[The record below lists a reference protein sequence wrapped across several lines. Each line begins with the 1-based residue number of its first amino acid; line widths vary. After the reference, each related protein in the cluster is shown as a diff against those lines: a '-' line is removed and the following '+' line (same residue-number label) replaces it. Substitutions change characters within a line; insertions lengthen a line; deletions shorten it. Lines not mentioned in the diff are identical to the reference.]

1 MRLSAKKNIWVILG
15 IALIVCIAYFIFWHK
30 KPVVAAALPTTQ
42 TVTIQALIPQ
52 VIPQTVSSYGQTVSP
67 LSMTVKT
74 QADGVLTSLD
84 FTPGKQ
90 VKKGHL
96 LATLKT
102 SDSTTQLKKLTA
114 QMELSKQVYLRTQRL
129 VNMKSAAVSKID
141 LLKAKLQYEQDLA
154 QYQQAEAI
162 YKIRSPID
170 GVVSDTTLAVGDY
183 VPAGTTLVSVVNL
196 QSLQVRYQL
205 PSRYAQIIKLGQ
217 EVSFIP
223 TNGQQTYTAIVSY
236 IAPLID
242 EDAAGVTLRADFV
255 HPTGLLANRF
265 GQVVQTINAQYST
278 LVIPQILVQSD
289 AQGFYVYLFKD
300 KKVFKQYFTAGMI
313 TQSGLM
319 EATSGL
325 TASEQLITTNPHLLK
340 EGQIVQVASA

>member
-1 MRLSAKKNIWVILG
+1 MGRIVRKSIWIILF
-15 IALIVCIAYFIFWHK
+15 IALVLLASYFVFLRK
-30 KPVVAAALPTTQ
+30 KPVVVAALPTVQ
-42 TVTIQALIPQ
+42 TVTISRLVPQ
-52 VIPQTVSSYGQTVSP
+52 VIPQTVSSYGQTISP

-74 QADGVLTSLD
+74 QADGILTSLN
-84 FTPGKQ
+84 FAPGKM
-90 VKKGHL
+90 VKKGQL

-102 SDSTTQLKKLTA
+102 SDSSTQLKKLKA

-162 YKIRSPID
+162 YKITAPIN

-183 VPAGTTLVSVVNL
+183 VAAGTSLVNVVNL

-205 PSRYAQIIKLGQ
+205 PSRYAQLVKLGQ
-217 EVSFIP
+217 EVIFTP
-223 TNGQQTYTAIVSY
+223 TNEHQTYKATVSY
-236 IAPLID
+236 VAPLID
-242 EDAAGVTLRADFV
+242 QDAAGVTLRADFV

-265 GQVVQTINAQYST
+265 GQVVQTINDQYKT
-278 LVIPQILVQSD
+278 LVVPQMLVQSD

-319 EATSGL
+319 EVTSGL
-325 TASEQLITTNPHLLK
+325 VAGEQLITTNPHLLK
-340 EGQIVQVASA
+340 EGQNVQVSTA